1 MKQLITFS
9 HDKTGNIGNLS
20 CIDPALL
27 GVKDTTY
34 TKNVLYLHGGSD
46 PLLCFSLILVTGD
59 NHNRPRT
66 FGSEKEWVLK
76 DIAGVLLTMELE
88 RLVSVIGLAYQL
100 PYLPDDNA
108 CRESDL
114 LHFSM
119 VENAFSFT
127 TSMMHNNGELIWML
141 YMVPILIFK
150 KRI

>member
-1 MKQLITFS
+1 LKRLITFS

-20 CIDPALL
+20 RMDPALL

-34 TKNVLYLHGGSD
+34 AKNILYLHGSSD

-76 DIAGVLLTMELE
+76 DIAGVLLAMELE
-88 RLVSVIGLAYQL
+88 RLVSVIGLAFQL

-108 CRESDL
+108 RRDTDL

-127 TSMMHNNGELIWML
+127 TTMMHKDGELIWIL
-141 YMVPILIFK
+141 YTVPILIFK